1 MKASIKVKVID
12 DPTPPPPFVGTQ
24 LDISITP
31 EAAAYGFFGGTLADG
46 SSEVT
51 VDWGDG
57 TVESFA
63 EFSRVEHAYA
73 APGDYRVRISDDL
86 AAFGQSSTR
95 DTAFRAYA
103 ERTRRVSSNAV
114 RLNGLDAG
122 AFRSAVNLTAADF
135 SQSSLASIGTSAF
148 STCPALGPVLSFP
161 NVSALGTST
170 FNACPGVLEIH
181 FSKAHEAE
189 IRATEAF
196 KAVPPL
202 GAPNAVILFD
212 P

>member
-1 MKASIKVKVID
+1 MHIITKKVTLLPV
-12 DPTPPPPFVGTQ
+12 PFIGTQ
-24 LDISITP
+24 LYISITS
-31 EAAAYGFFGGTLADG
+31 EAMTYGFFGGTLADG
-46 SSEVT
+46 SSAVT

-57 TVESFA
+57 SVETLA
-63 EFSRVEHAYA
+63 EFSRVEHTYA
-73 APGDYRVRISDDL
+73 APGDYRVRLSDDL

-95 DTAFRAYA
+95 ETAFRTYA
-103 ERTRRVSSNAV
+103 ERTRSVTSNAV
-114 RLNGLDAG
+114 RLNELDAG
-122 AFRSAVNLTAADF
+122 AFRSAVNLTTADF
-135 SQSSLASIGTSAF
+135 SQSTLAFIGTSAF

-161 NVSALGTST
+161 KVSALGTSI
-170 FNACPGVLEIH
+170 FNASPSVLEIH

-202 GAPNAVILFD
+202 AAPNATIVFD